1 MAIAPVLDKR
11 LNLVLEVERD
21 DKSVVY
27 VHSTPIPRQMWKT
40 HYTFLS
46 MAINSMYQD
55 GFPPATCARVCYQR
69 MAELADENKERFG
82 DLGRTLFAEI
92 WRLTNVLVP
101 TDQGYEAIPFYHM
114 LKGDKDLDMDNVEE
128 VQNFICYFT
137 AASWVHG
144 LNRKE
149 REAFQ
154 VLMTKGFGVQ
164 ITALPLTEFR
174 NSMLTLKSEESIGE
188 SETPLSIP
196 A

>member
-1 MAIAPVLDKR
+1 MVDGPVLDKR

-27 VHSTPIPRQMWKT
+27 VHSIPISRQMWKT
-40 HYTFLS
+40 HYTFIA
-46 MAINSMYQD
+46 MAVNSMYSD
-55 GFPPATCARVCYQR
+55 GFPPSMCARMCYQR
-69 MAELADENKERFG
+69 MQELAVEHKDRFG
-82 DLGRTLFAEI
+82 DLPRTLFAEI

-101 TDQGYEAIPFYHM
+101 SDSGYQDIPFFHM
-114 LKGDKDLDMDNVEE
+114 IKGDKELDQDNVEE

-137 AASWVHG
+137 GASWVHG
-144 LNRKE
+144 LSRKD

-154 VLMTKGFGVQ
+154 QLMTKGFGVR
-164 ITALPLTEFR
+164 ITASPLTEFK
-174 NSMLTLKSEESIGE
+174 NSIPTLKSEENTGE